1 MSCKLQVSSLQR
13 KKWGRI
19 TTRPLTLICVIKYCV
34 RREKMEKLWGGRFK
48 KNINKEMEE
57 FTSSLSFDK
66 KLAKYDLL
74 GSNAHA
80 QMLGKCK
87 IITKEEKDKIVKGL
101 QEILK
106 EVQEGKLE
114 IINREAED
122 IHSWVENKLK
132 EKIGTVAGKLHIA
145 RSRNDQIAL
154 DERMYLKEEVLKVQD
169 LLKDLQKSLLSLAQ
183 KNLGIIMPGYTHLQH
198 AQPLLFSHHLLA
210 YFFMFERDKG
220 RMQDLY
226 KRIDVLP
233 LGSAALAGTS
243 FPIDREFVAKQLGFS
258 EISDNSLDAV
268 SDRDFILEFLSASAI
283 LMMHLSRLG
292 EELVLW
298 SSQEF
303 NFIEL
308 DDSFCT
314 GSSIMPQK
322 KNPDAAELIR
332 GKTGRVYGNLMNL
345 LTTMKALPLAYN
357 HDMQEDKE
365 PLFDTVST
373 LESSLFLMSKMIET
387 MQVNKKKMEASTK
400 GDFST
405 ATELADYLVKKGLSF
420 REAHK
425 LVGGMVIY
433 CLENKKN
440 LEDLTFSE
448 LKSFHK
454 NFNEKTLQKLKP
466 QSAVEAKNSYGGT
479 SLKRVEESI
488 QKAKQI
494 LEQE

>member
-1 MSCKLQVSSLQR
+1 
-13 KKWGRI
+13 
-19 TTRPLTLICVIKYCV
+19 
-34 RREKMEKLWGGRFK
+34 MEKLWGGRFK
-48 KNINKEMEE
+48 KKINKEMEE
-57 FTSSLSFDK
+57 FISSLSFDK
-66 KLAKYDLL
+66 KLIKYDLL
-74 GSNAHA
+74 GSIAHS

-87 IITKEEKDKIVKGL
+87 IITKEERNKIVEGL
-101 QEILK
+101 KQILK
-106 EVQEGKLE
+106 EVQEGKIK
-114 IINREAED
+114 IITREAED

-132 EKIGTVAGKLHIA
+132 EKIGAIAGKLHIA

-154 DERMYLKEEVLKVQD
+154 DERMYLKEEVLKIQD
-169 LLKDLQKSLLSLAQ
+169 LLKNLQKSLMLTSQ
-183 KNLGIIMPGYTHLQH
+183 KNLGVIMPGYTHLQH
-198 AQPLLFSHHLLA
+198 AQPILFSHHLMA
-210 YFFMFERDKG
+210 YFYMFERDKG

-226 KRIDVLP
+226 KRVDVLP

-243 FPIDREFVAKQLGFS
+243 FPIDREYVATQLGFNWIS
-258 EISDNSLDAV
+258 ENSLDAV
-268 SDRDFILEFLSASAI
+268 SDRDFILEFLSVSAI

-303 NFIEL
+303 DFIEL

-322 KNPDAAELIR
+322 KNPDTAELIR
-332 GKTGRVYGNLMNL
+332 GKTGRVYGNLINL

-373 LESSLFLMSKMIET
+373 LETSLFLMSKMIET
-387 MQVNKKKMEASTK
+387 MQVNKEKMQTSTK

-405 ATELADYLVKKGLSF
+405 ATELADYLVKKGLTF

-425 LVGGMVIY
+425 LVGSIVIY

-440 LEDLTFSE
+440 LEDLTLSE

-454 NFNEKTLQKLKP
+454 SFDKKTLDILKP
-466 QSAVEAKNSYGGT
+466 QSAIEAKDSLGGT
-479 SLKRVEESI
+479 SLKRVKESI
-488 QKAKQI
+488 QKAKKM
-494 LEQE
+494 LERKQ

>member
-1 MSCKLQVSSLQR
+1 
-13 KKWGRI
+13 
-19 TTRPLTLICVIKYCV
+19 
-34 RREKMEKLWGGRFK
+34 MEKF
-48 KNINKEMEE
+48 I
-57 FTSSLSFDK
+57 SSLSFDK
-66 KLAKYDLL
+66 KLVKYDLL
-74 GSNAHA
+74 GSIAHA

-106 EVQEGKLE
+106 EVQEGKLK
-114 IINREAED
+114 IINGEAED

-132 EKIGTVAGKLHIA
+132 EKIGAVAGKLHTA

-154 DERMYLKEEVLKVQD
+154 DERMYLKEEDLKTQD
-169 LLKDLQKSLLSLAQ
+169 LLKDLQKSLLSSAQ
-183 KNLGIIMPGYTHLQH
+183 KHLGIIMPGYTHLQH
-198 AQPLLFSHHLLA
+198 AQPLLFSHHLMA
-210 YFFMFERDKG
+210 YFYMFERDKG

-243 FPIDREFVAKQLGFS
+243 FPIDREFVASQLGFS
-258 EISDNSLDAV
+258 GISENSLDAV

-283 LMMHLSRLG
+283 SMMHLSRLG

-298 SSQEF
+298 SSQEYG
-303 NFIEL
+303 FIEL

-332 GKTGRVYGNLMNL
+332 GKTGRVYGNLINL
-345 LTTMKALPLAYN
+345 LTMMKALPLAYN

-365 PLFDTVST
+365 PVFDTVST
-373 LESSLFLMSKMIET
+373 LETSLFLMSKMIDSI
-387 MQVNKKKMEASTK
+387 QVNKEKMEEGTK

-405 ATELADYLVKKGLSF
+405 ATELADYLAKKGLSF

-425 LVGGMVIY
+425 LVGKIVLY

-454 NFNEKTLQKLKP
+454 NFNEDTLKILAP
-466 QSAVEAKNSYGGT
+466 VSAVEAKDSFGGT
-479 SLKRVEESI
+479 SLNRVSESI
-488 QKAKQI
+488 QKAKKI
-494 LEQE
+494 LEEK

>member
-1 MSCKLQVSSLQR
+1 M
-13 KKWGRI
+13 
-19 TTRPLTLICVIKYCV
+19 
-34 RREKMEKLWGGRFK
+34 
-48 KNINKEMEE
+48 
-57 FTSSLSFDK
+57 
-66 KLAKYDLL
+66 
-74 GSNAHA
+74 
-80 QMLGKCK
+80 
-87 IITKEEKDKIVKGL
+87 
-101 QEILK
+101 
-106 EVQEGKLE
+106 
-114 IINREAED
+114 
-122 IHSWVENKLK
+122 
-132 EKIGTVAGKLHIA
+132 
-145 RSRNDQIAL
+145 
-154 DERMYLKEEVLKVQD
+154 
-169 LLKDLQKSLLSLAQ
+169 
-183 KNLGIIMPGYTHLQH
+183 
-198 AQPLLFSHHLLA
+198 A
-210 YFFMFERDKG
+210 YFYMFERDKG

-243 FPIDREFVAKQLGFS
+243 FPIDREFVASQLGFKKIS
-258 EISDNSLDAV
+258 ENSLDAV

-283 LMMHLSRLG
+283 LMMHLSRFG

-303 NFIEL
+303 DFIEL

-332 GKTGRVYGNLMNL
+332 GKTGRVYGNLINL
-345 LTTMKALPLAYN
+345 LTMMKALPLAYN

-373 LESSLFLMSKMIET
+373 LETSLFLMSKMIDNI
-387 MQVNKKKMEASTK
+387 QVNKEKMEEGTK

-440 LEDLTFSE
+440 LEDLTLSE
-448 LKSFHK
+448 LKSFHI
-454 NFNEKTLQKLKP
+454 NFDEKTLGILKP
-466 QSAVEAKNSYGGT
+466 QSAVEAKGSFGGT
-479 SLKRVEESI
+479 SLKRVKESI
-488 QKAKQI
+488 QKAKKI
-494 LEQE
+494 LEGK

>member
-1 MSCKLQVSSLQR
+1 
-13 KKWGRI
+13 
-19 TTRPLTLICVIKYCV
+19 
-34 RREKMEKLWGGRFK
+34 MEKLWGGRFK
-48 KNINKEMEE
+48 KSINKRMEK
-57 FTSSLSFDK
+57 FISSLSFDK
-66 KLAKYDLL
+66 KLVKYDLL
-74 GSNAHA
+74 GSIAHA

-87 IITKEEKDKIVKGL
+87 IITKEEKDIIVKGL

-114 IINREAED
+114 IAAGEAED

-154 DERMYLKEEVLKVQD
+154 DERMYLKEEDLKTQD
-169 LLKDLQKSLLSLAQ
+169 LLKDIQKSLLSSAQ

-198 AQPLLFSHHLLA
+198 AQPLLFSHHLMA
-210 YFFMFERDKG
+210 YFYMFERDKG

-226 KRIDVLP
+226 KRIDVMP

-243 FPIDREFVAKQLGFS
+243 FPIDREFIASQLGFS
-258 EISDNSLDAV
+258 RISENSLDAV

-303 NFIEL
+303 DFIEL

-332 GKTGRVYGNLMNL
+332 GKTGRVYGNLLNL
-345 LTTMKALPLAYN
+345 LTVMKALPLAYN

-387 MQVNKKKMEASTK
+387 MQINKEQMERSTK

-405 ATELADYLVKKGLSF
+405 ATELADYLVKKGLIF

-425 LVGGMVIY
+425 LVGSIVIY

-440 LEDLTFSE
+440 LEDLTLTE
-448 LKSFHK
+448 LNFFHK
-454 NFNEKTLQKLKP
+454 NFNEDVLKILTP
-466 QSAVEAKNSYGGT
+466 HFTVEAKDSYGGT
-479 SLKRVEESI
+479 SLKRVKESI

-494 LEQE
+494 LEENINY

>member
-1 MSCKLQVSSLQR
+1 
-13 KKWGRI
+13 
-19 TTRPLTLICVIKYCV
+19 
-34 RREKMEKLWGGRFK
+34 MEKLWGGRFK

-57 FTSSLSFDK
+57 FISSLSFDK
-66 KLAKYDLL
+66 KLVKYDLL
-74 GSNAHA
+74 GSIAHA

-87 IITKEEKDKIVKGL
+87 IITKEEKDKIVGGL
-101 QEILK
+101 RQILK
-106 EVQEGKLE
+106 EVQEGKVK
-114 IINREAED
+114 IITGEAED

-132 EKIGTVAGKLHIA
+132 EKIGIVAGKLHIA

-154 DERMYLKEEVLKVQD
+154 DERMYLKEEVLTIQD
-169 LLKDLQKSLLSLAQ
+169 LLKDLQKSLLITAQ

-198 AQPLLFSHHLLA
+198 AQSLLFSHHLMA
-210 YFFMFERDKG
+210 YFYMFERDKG

-226 KRIDVLP
+226 KRIDILP
-233 LGSAALAGTS
+233 LGSVALAGTS
-243 FPIDREFVAKQLGFS
+243 FPIDREYVASQLGFKQIA
-258 EISDNSLDAV
+258 ENSLDAV

-283 LMMHLSRLG
+283 LMMHLSRFG

-332 GKTGRVYGNLMNL
+332 GKTGRVYGNLINL
-345 LTTMKALPLAYN
+345 LTIMKALPLAYN

-373 LESSLFLMSKMIET
+373 LETSLFLMSKMIKT
-387 MQVNKKKMEASTK
+387 MQVNKEKMEEGTK

-405 ATELADYLVKKGLSF
+405 ATELADYLVKKSLSF

-425 LVGGMVIY
+425 LVGKIVLY
-433 CLENKKN
+433 CLGNKKP

-454 NFNEKTLQKLKP
+454 NFNAKALEILKP
-466 QSAVEAKNSYGGT
+466 QSAVEAKDSYGGT
-479 SLKRVEESI
+479 SLKRVRESI
-488 QKAKQI
+488 QKAKKI
-494 LEQE
+494 LEGKQ

>member
-1 MSCKLQVSSLQR
+1 
-13 KKWGRI
+13 
-19 TTRPLTLICVIKYCV
+19 
-34 RREKMEKLWGGRFK
+34 MEKLWGGRFK
-48 KNINKEMEE
+48 KNINKEMEK
-57 FTSSLSFDK
+57 FISSLSFDK
-66 KLAKYDLL
+66 KLVKYDLL
-74 GSNAHA
+74 GSIAHA
-80 QMLGKCK
+80 QMLGKCE
-87 IITKEEKDKIVKGL
+87 IITKEEKNKIVEGL
-101 QEILK
+101 KQILK
-106 EVQEGKLE
+106 EVQKGKIK
-114 IINREAED
+114 IITREAED

-154 DERMYLKEEVLKVQD
+154 DERMYLKEEVLTIQD
-169 LLKDLQKSLLSLAQ
+169 LLKDLQKSLLSSAQ
-183 KNLGIIMPGYTHLQH
+183 KHLGIIMPGYTHLQH
-198 AQPLLFSHHLLA
+198 AQPLLFSHHLMA
-210 YFFMFERDKG
+210 YFFMFERDNG

-243 FPIDREFVAKQLGFS
+243 FPVDREFVSKQLGFS
-258 EISDNSLDAV
+258 KVSENSLDAV

-303 NFIEL
+303 DFIEL

-345 LTTMKALPLAYN
+345 LTMMKALPLAYN

-373 LESSLFLMSKMIET
+373 LETSLFLMSKMIET
-387 MQVNKKKMEASTK
+387 MQVNKKKMEEGTK

-440 LEDLTFSE
+440 LEDLTLAE

-454 NFNEKTLQKLKP
+454 NFSEKALEILKP
-466 QSAVEAKNSYGGT
+466 QSAVEAKDSYGGT
-479 SLKRVEESI
+479 SLKKVKESI
-488 QKAKQI
+488 QKAKKI
-494 LEQE
+494 LEEK

>member
-1 MSCKLQVSSLQR
+1 
-13 KKWGRI
+13 
-19 TTRPLTLICVIKYCV
+19 
-34 RREKMEKLWGGRFK
+34 MEKLWGGRFK
-48 KNINKEMEE
+48 KSINKEMEE
-57 FTSSLSFDK
+57 FVFSLSFDK
-66 KLAKYDLL
+66 KLIKYDLL
-74 GSNAHA
+74 GSIAHA
-80 QMLGKCK
+80 QMLGRCK
-87 IITKEEKDKIVKGL
+87 IIINEEKDKILNGL
-101 QEILK
+101 RQILK
-106 EVQEGKLE
+106 EVQEGKLKVVAG
-114 IINREAED
+114 EAED

-132 EKIGTVAGKLHIA
+132 EKVGIVAGKLHTA
-145 RSRNDQIAL
+145 RSRNDQIVL
-154 DERMYLKEEVLKVQD
+154 DERMYLKEEVLKIQD
-169 LLKDLQKSLLSLAQ
+169 LLKDLQKSLLSSAQ

-198 AQPLLFSHHLLA
+198 AQPLLFSHHLMA
-210 YFFMFERDKG
+210 YFYMFERDKG

-258 EISDNSLDAV
+258 KVSENSLDAV

-345 LTTMKALPLAYN
+345 LTTIKALPLAYN

-373 LESSLFLMSKMIET
+373 LESSLLLMSKIIET
-387 MQVNKKKMEASTK
+387 MHVDKEKMEEGTK

-425 LVGGMVIY
+425 LIGKIVLY

-440 LEDLTFSE
+440 LEDLTLTE
-448 LKSFHK
+448 LKLFNKSFDK
-454 NFNEKTLQKLKP
+454 KTLEILKP
-466 QSAVEAKNSYGGT
+466 QSAVEAKDSYGGT
-479 SLKRVEESI
+479 SLKRVKESI
-488 QKAKQI
+488 QKAKKI
-494 LEQE
+494 LK

>member
-1 MSCKLQVSSLQR
+1 
-13 KKWGRI
+13 
-19 TTRPLTLICVIKYCV
+19 
-34 RREKMEKLWGGRFK
+34 MEKLWGGRFK
-48 KNINKEMEE
+48 KKINKEMEK
-57 FTSSLSFDK
+57 FISSLSFDK
-66 KLAKYDLL
+66 KLVRYDLL
-74 GSNAHA
+74 GSIAHA

-87 IITKEEKDKIVKGL
+87 IINKEEKDKIVEGL
-101 QEILK
+101 KQILK
-106 EVQEGKLE
+106 EVQKGKIE
-114 IINREAED
+114 IVNGEAED

-132 EKIGTVAGKLHIA
+132 GKIGTIAGKLHTA

-154 DERMYLKEEVLKVQD
+154 DERMYLKEEVLKIQD
-169 LLKDLQKSLLSLAQ
+169 LLKDLQKSLLITTQ
-183 KNLGIIMPGYTHLQH
+183 ENLGVIMPGYTHLQH
-198 AQPLLFSHHLLA
+198 AQPILFSHHLMA
-210 YFFMFERDKG
+210 YFYMFERDKG
-220 RMQDLY
+220 RIQDLY
-226 KRIDVLP
+226 KRINVLP

-243 FPIDREFVAKQLGFS
+243 FPIDREFVASQLDFNGIS
-258 EISDNSLDAV
+258 ENSLDAV

-298 SSQEF
+298 SSKEF

-332 GKTGRVYGNLMNL
+332 GKTGRIYGNLVNL

-365 PLFDTVST
+365 PLFDTVSS
-373 LESSLFLMSKMIET
+373 LETSLFLMSKMIET
-387 MQVNKKKMEASTK
+387 MYINKEKMEESTK

-405 ATELADYLVKKGLSF
+405 ATELADYLVKKDLSF

-425 LVGGMVIY
+425 LVGKIVLY
-433 CLENKKN
+433 CMENEKI
-440 LEDLTFSE
+440 LEDLTLTE
-448 LKSFHK
+448 LNSFHK
-454 NFNEKTLQKLKP
+454 DFNEDALNILKP
-466 QSAVEAKNSYGGT
+466 QSAVEAKDSFGGT

-488 QKAKQI
+488 QKAKKI
-494 LEQE
+494 LKQK

>member
-1 MSCKLQVSSLQR
+1 
-13 KKWGRI
+13 
-19 TTRPLTLICVIKYCV
+19 
-34 RREKMEKLWGGRFK
+34 MEKLWGGRFK

-57 FTSSLSFDK
+57 FVSSLSFDK
-66 KLAKYDLL
+66 KLIKYDLL
-74 GSNAHA
+74 GSIAHA
-80 QMLGKCK
+80 QMLGRCK
-87 IITKEEKDKIVKGL
+87 IIINEEKDKILNGL
-101 QEILK
+101 RQILK
-106 EVQEGKLE
+106 EVQEGKLKVVAG
-114 IINREAED
+114 EAED

-132 EKIGTVAGKLHIA
+132 EKVGIVAGKLHTA

-154 DERMYLKEEVLKVQD
+154 DERMYLKEEVLKIQD
-169 LLKDLQKSLLSLAQ
+169 LLKDLQKSLLSSAQ

-198 AQPLLFSHHLLA
+198 AQPLLFSHHLMA
-210 YFFMFERDKG
+210 YFYMFERDKG

-258 EISDNSLDAV
+258 KVSENSLDAV

-345 LTTMKALPLAYN
+345 LTTIKALPLAYN

-373 LESSLFLMSKMIET
+373 LESSLLLMSKMIET
-387 MQVNKKKMEASTK
+387 MHVDKEKMEEGTK

-425 LVGGMVIY
+425 LIGKIVLY

-440 LEDLTFSE
+440 LEDLTLTE
-448 LKSFHK
+448 LKLFNKSFDK
-454 NFNEKTLQKLKP
+454 KTLEILKP
-466 QSAVEAKNSYGGT
+466 QSAIKAKDSYGGT
-479 SLKRVEESI
+479 SLKRVKGSI
-488 QKAKQI
+488 QKAKKI
-494 LEQE
+494 LKQEY

>member
-1 MSCKLQVSSLQR
+1 M
-13 KKWGRI
+13 
-19 TTRPLTLICVIKYCV
+19 
-34 RREKMEKLWGGRFK
+34 MEKLWGGRFK
-48 KNINKEMEE
+48 KSINKEMEK
-57 FTSSLSFDK
+57 FISSLSFDK
-66 KLAKYDLL
+66 KLIKYDLL
-74 GSNAHA
+74 GSIAHT

-87 IITKEEKDKIVKGL
+87 IIINEEKDKIVNGL
-101 QEILK
+101 RQILK
-106 EVQEGKLE
+106 EVQEGKLKVVAG
-114 IINREAED
+114 EAED

-132 EKIGTVAGKLHIA
+132 EKIGTVAGKLHTA

-154 DERMYLKEEVLKVQD
+154 DERMYLKEEVLKTRG
-169 LLKDLQKSLLSLAQ
+169 LLKELQKSLLSSAQ

-198 AQPLLFSHHLLA
+198 AQPLLFSHHLMA
-210 YFFMFERDKG
+210 YFYMFERDKG

-258 EISDNSLDAV
+258 KVSENSLDAV

-345 LTTMKALPLAYN
+345 LTTIKALPLAYN

-373 LESSLFLMSKMIET
+373 LESSLLLMSKMIET
-387 MQVNKKKMEASTK
+387 MHVDKEKMEEGTK

-425 LVGGMVIY
+425 LIGKIVLY

-440 LEDLTFSE
+440 LEDLTLTE
-448 LKSFHK
+448 LKLFNKSFDK
-454 NFNEKTLQKLKP
+454 KTLEILKP
-466 QSAVEAKNSYGGT
+466 QSAIKAKDSYGGT
-479 SLKRVEESI
+479 SLKRVKGSI
-488 QKAKQI
+488 QKAKKI
-494 LEQE
+494 LKQEY

>member
-1 MSCKLQVSSLQR
+1 
-13 KKWGRI
+13 
-19 TTRPLTLICVIKYCV
+19 
-34 RREKMEKLWGGRFK
+34 
-48 KNINKEMEE
+48 
-57 FTSSLSFDK
+57 
-66 KLAKYDLL
+66 
-74 GSNAHA
+74 
-80 QMLGKCK
+80 MLGKCK
-87 IITKEEKDKIVKGL
+87 IITKEEKNKIVKGL
-101 QEILK
+101 RQILK
-106 EVQEGKLE
+106 EVQEGKLK
-114 IINREAED
+114 IAVGEAED

-132 EKIGTVAGKLHIA
+132 ETIGNVAGKLHIA

-154 DERMYLKEEVLKVQD
+154 DERMYLKEEVLKIQG
-169 LLKDLQKSLLSLAQ
+169 LLKDLQKSLLSYAQ
-183 KNLGIIMPGYTHLQH
+183 KRLGVIMPGYTHLQH
-198 AQPLLFSHHLLA
+198 AQPLLFSHHLMA
-210 YFFMFERDKG
+210 YFYMFERDKE
-220 RMQDLY
+220 RMKDLY
-226 KRIDVLP
+226 KRVDVLP

-243 FPIDREFVAKQLGFS
+243 FLIDREFVAKQLDFS
-258 EISDNSLDAV
+258 KVSENSLDAV

-303 NFIEL
+303 SFIEL

-332 GKTGRVYGNLMNL
+332 GKTGRVYGNLINL

-365 PLFDTVST
+365 PLFDTVSA
-373 LESSLFLMSKMIET
+373 LESSLFLMCKMIET

-425 LVGGMVIY
+425 LVGKIVLY

-440 LEDLTFSE
+440 LEDLTLSE

-454 NFNEKTLQKLKP
+454 SFDKKTLEILKP
-466 QSAVEAKNSYGGT
+466 QSAVEAKDSYGGT
-479 SLKRVEESI
+479 SLKRVKESI
-488 QKAKQI
+488 QKAKKT
-494 LEQE
+494 LKKE

>member
-1 MSCKLQVSSLQR
+1 
-13 KKWGRI
+13 
-19 TTRPLTLICVIKYCV
+19 
-34 RREKMEKLWGGRFK
+34 MEKLWGGRFK
-48 KNINKEMEE
+48 KSINKRMEK
-57 FTSSLSFDK
+57 FISSLSFDK
-66 KLAKYDLL
+66 KLVKYDLL
-74 GSNAHA
+74 GSIAHA

-114 IINREAED
+114 IAAGEAED

-145 RSRNDQIAL
+145 RSRNDQITL
-154 DERMYLKEEVLKVQD
+154 DERMYLKEEVLMVQN
-169 LLKDLQKSLLSLAQ
+169 LLKDLQKSLLSSAQ
-183 KNLGIIMPGYTHLQH
+183 EYLGIIMPGYTHLQH
-198 AQPLLFSHHLLA
+198 AQPLLFSHHLMA
-210 YFFMFERDKG
+210 YFYMFERDKG

-226 KRIDVLP
+226 KRIDVMP

-243 FPIDREFVAKQLGFS
+243 FPIDREFMASQLGFS
-258 EISDNSLDAV
+258 RISENSLDAV

-332 GKTGRVYGNLMNL
+332 GKTGRVYGNLINL
-345 LTTMKALPLAYN
+345 LTMMKALPLAYN

-365 PLFDTVST
+365 PLFDAVST
-373 LESSLFLMSKMIET
+373 LETSLFLMSKMIET
-387 MQVNKKKMEASTK
+387 MQVNKEKMETSTK

-425 LVGGMVIY
+425 LIGKIVLY
-433 CLENKKN
+433 CLENKKS
-440 LEDLTFSE
+440 LEDLTLSE

-454 NFNEKTLQKLKP
+454 NFNEKALEILKP
-466 QSAVEAKNSYGGT
+466 QSAIDAKDSIGGT
-479 SLKRVEESI
+479 SLKRVKESI

-494 LEQE
+494 LKQE

>member
-1 MSCKLQVSSLQR
+1 
-13 KKWGRI
+13 
-19 TTRPLTLICVIKYCV
+19 
-34 RREKMEKLWGGRFK
+34 MEKLWGGRFK
-48 KNINKEMEE
+48 KTINKEMEE
-57 FTSSLSFDK
+57 FVSSLSFDK
-66 KLAKYDLL
+66 RLIKYDLL
-74 GSNAHA
+74 GSIAHA

-87 IITKEEKDKIVKGL
+87 IISKEETDKIVEGL
-101 QEILK
+101 KQILK
-106 EVQEGKLE
+106 EVQEGKE
-114 IINREAED
+114 KIITGEAED
-122 IHSWVENKLK
+122 IHSWIENKLK
-132 EKIGTVAGKLHIA
+132 GKIGTIAGKLHIA

-154 DERMYLKEEVLKVQD
+154 DERLYLKEEVLIIQD
-169 LLKDLQKSLLSLAQ
+169 LMKNLQKSLLLSAQ

-198 AQPLLFSHHLLA
+198 AQPILFSHHLMA
-210 YFFMFERDKG
+210 YFYMFGRDKG
-220 RMQDLY
+220 RMQDLF

-243 FPIDREFVAKQLGFS
+243 FPIDREFVASQLGFS
-258 EISDNSLDAV
+258 RISENSLDAV
-268 SDRDFILEFLSASAI
+268 SDRDFILEFLSTSAI
-283 LMMHLSRLG
+283 LMMHLSRLS
-292 EELVLW
+292 EEIILW
-298 SSQEF
+298 SSKEF

-332 GKTGRVYGNLMNL
+332 GKTGRVYGNLINL

-373 LESSLFLMSKMIET
+373 LERSLFLMSKMIET
-387 MQVNKKKMEASTK
+387 MQVNKEKMETSTK

-425 LVGGMVIY
+425 LIGKIVLY
-433 CLENKKN
+433 CLENKKY
-440 LEDLTFSE
+440 LEDLTLSE

-454 NFNEKTLQKLKP
+454 SFDKKTLEVLKP
-466 QSAVEAKNSYGGT
+466 QSAVEAKDSFGGT
-479 SLKRVEESI
+479 SLNRVSESI
-488 QKAKQI
+488 QKAKKI
-494 LEQE
+494 LKQEY

>member
-1 MSCKLQVSSLQR
+1 
-13 KKWGRI
+13 
-19 TTRPLTLICVIKYCV
+19 
-34 RREKMEKLWGGRFK
+34 MEKLWGGRFK

-57 FTSSLSFDK
+57 FISSLSFDK
-66 KLAKYDLL
+66 KLVKYDLL
-74 GSNAHA
+74 GSIAHA

-87 IITKEEKDKIVKGL
+87 IITKEERNKIVEGL
-101 QEILK
+101 KQILK
-106 EVQEGKLE
+106 EVQEGKE
-114 IINREAED
+114 KIITGEAED

-132 EKIGTVAGKLHIA
+132 EKVETIAGKLHIA

-154 DERMYLKEEVLKVQD
+154 DERMYLKEEVLKIQD
-169 LLKDLQKSLLSLAQ
+169 LLKSLQKSLMLNAQ

-198 AQPLLFSHHLLA
+198 AQPILFSHHLMA
-210 YFFMFERDKG
+210 YFYMFERDKG

-243 FPIDREFVAKQLGFS
+243 FPIDREFVASQLGFS
-258 EISDNSLDAV
+258 RISENSLDAV
-268 SDRDFILEFLSASAI
+268 SDRDFILEFLSTSAI
-283 LMMHLSRLG
+283 LMMHLSRLS
-292 EELVLW
+292 EEIILW
-298 SSQEF
+298 SSKEF

-332 GKTGRVYGNLMNL
+332 GKTGRVYGHLINL
-345 LTTMKALPLAYN
+345 LIMMKALPLAYN

-373 LESSLFLMSKMIET
+373 LGKSLFLMSKMIET
-387 MQVNKKKMEASTK
+387 MQVNKEKTETSTK

-425 LVGGMVIY
+425 LVGSMVIY
-433 CLENKKN
+433 CLESKKT
-440 LEDLTFSE
+440 LEDLTLTE
-448 LKSFHK
+448 LNSFHK
-454 NFNEKTLQKLKP
+454 DFNEDALKILKTV
-466 QSAVEAKNSYGGT
+466 SAVEVKNSYGGT
-479 SLKRVEESI
+479 SLKQVEESI

-494 LEQE
+494 LEENINY

>member
-1 MSCKLQVSSLQR
+1 MGVKN
-13 KKWGRI
+13 
-19 TTRPLTLICVIKYCV
+19 
-34 RREKMEKLWGGRFK
+34 MEKLWGGRFK
-48 KNINKEMEE
+48 KNVNKEMEE
-57 FTSSLSFDK
+57 FVSSLSFDK
-66 KLAKYDLL
+66 KLVKYDLL
-74 GSNAHA
+74 GSIAHA

-87 IITKEEKDKIVKGL
+87 IITKGERNKIVEGL
-101 QEILK
+101 KQILK
-106 EVQEGKLE
+106 EVQEGKIK
-114 IINREAED
+114 IITREAED

-132 EKIGTVAGKLHIA
+132 EKIGTIAGKVHTA

-154 DERMYLKEEVLKVQD
+154 DERMYLKEEDLKIQD
-169 LLKDLQKSLLSLAQ
+169 LLRDLQKSLLSFAQ
-183 KNLGIIMPGYTHLQH
+183 KHLGIIIPGYTHLQH
-198 AQPLLFSHHLLA
+198 AQPLLFSHHLMA
-210 YFFMFERDKG
+210 YFYMFERDKG

-243 FPIDREFVAKQLGFS
+243 FPIDREFVASQLGFKQIA
-258 EISDNSLDAV
+258 ENTLDAV
-268 SDRDFILEFLSASAI
+268 SDRDFILEFLSTSAI

-332 GKTGRVYGNLMNL
+332 GKTGRVYGNLINL

-365 PLFDTVST
+365 PLFDTIST
-373 LESSLFLMSKMIET
+373 LERSLFLMSKMIET
-387 MQVNKKKMEASTK
+387 MQVNKEKMEEGTK

-425 LVGGMVIY
+425 LVGKIVLY
-433 CLENKKN
+433 CLENKKI
-440 LEDLTFSE
+440 LEDLSLTE
-448 LKSFHK
+448 LDFFHK
-454 NFNEKTLQKLKP
+454 DFNEDILKVLKP
-466 QSAVEAKNSYGGT
+466 VSAVEAKDSYGGT
-479 SLKRVEESI
+479 CLKMVEESI
-488 QKAKQI
+488 QKAKQL
-494 LEQE
+494 LEESINEIKVK

>member
-1 MSCKLQVSSLQR
+1 V
-13 KKWGRI
+13 
-19 TTRPLTLICVIKYCV
+19 
-34 RREKMEKLWGGRFK
+34 EKMKKLWGGRFK
-48 KNINKEMEE
+48 KGINKEMEK
-57 FTSSLSFDK
+57 FISSLSFDK
-66 KLAKYDLL
+66 KLVKHDLL
-74 GSNAHA
+74 GSIAHT

-87 IITKEEKDKIVKGL
+87 IITQEEKDKIVKGL
-101 QEILK
+101 RQLLK
-106 EVQEGKLE
+106 EVQENKIE
-114 IINREAED
+114 IVAGEAED

-132 EKIGTVAGKLHIA
+132 EKIGKVAGKLHIA

-154 DERMYLKEEVLKVQD
+154 DERMYLKEEVLKILD
-169 LLKDLQKSLLSLAQ
+169 LLKDLQKSLLSSAQ

-198 AQPLLFSHHLLA
+198 AQPLLFSHHLMA
-210 YFFMFERDKG
+210 YFYMFERDRG

-243 FPIDREFVAKQLGFS
+243 FPIDREYVASQLGFKKIS
-258 EISDNSLDAV
+258 ENSLDAV
-268 SDRDFILEFLSASAI
+268 SDRDFILEFLSASTI

-298 SSQEF
+298 STPEF

-332 GKTGRVYGNLMNL
+332 GKTGRVYGNLINL
-345 LTTMKALPLAYN
+345 LTMMKALPLAYN

-387 MQVNKKKMEASTK
+387 MWINKEKMEKGTK

-425 LVGGMVIY
+425 LVGKIVLY
-433 CLENKKN
+433 CLENKKI
-440 LEDLTFSE
+440 LEELTLAE
-448 LKSFHK
+448 LSSFHK
-454 NFNEKTLQKLKP
+454 DFNEDALKILKP
-466 QSAVEAKNSYGGT
+466 VSAVEAKDSYGGT
-479 SLKRVEESI
+479 SLKRVKESI
-488 QKAKQI
+488 QKAKKI
-494 LEQE
+494 LEENINC

>member
-1 MSCKLQVSSLQR
+1 
-13 KKWGRI
+13 
-19 TTRPLTLICVIKYCV
+19 
-34 RREKMEKLWGGRFK
+34 MEKLWGGRFK
-48 KNINKEMEE
+48 KNINKEMEK
-57 FTSSLSFDK
+57 FISSLSFDK
-66 KLAKYDLL
+66 KLIKYDLS
-74 GSNAHA
+74 GSVAHV

-114 IINREAED
+114 IINGEAED

-132 EKIGTVAGKLHIA
+132 EKIGIVAGKLHIA

-154 DERMYLKEEVLKVQD
+154 DERMYLIEEDLKIQD
-169 LLKDLQKSLLSLAQ
+169 LLKDLQKSLLSSAQ
-183 KNLGIIMPGYTHLQH
+183 KHLGIIMPGYTHLQH
-198 AQPLLFSHHLLA
+198 AQPLFFSHHQMA
-210 YFFMFERDKG
+210 YFSMFERDKG

-233 LGSAALAGTS
+233 LGSAALTGTS
-243 FPIDREFVAKQLGFS
+243 FPIDRGFVAKQLGFS
-258 EISDNSLDAV
+258 KVSENSLDAV
-268 SDRDFILEFLSASAI
+268 SGRDFILEFLSASAI

-332 GKTGRVYGNLMNL
+332 GKTGRVYGNLINL
-345 LTTMKALPLAYN
+345 LTMMKALPLAYN

-365 PLFDTVST
+365 PLFDTIST
-373 LESSLFLMSKMIET
+373 LETSLFLMSKMIET
-387 MQVNKKKMEASTK
+387 MQVNKEKMEKNTK

-405 ATELADYLVKKGLSF
+405 ATELADYLVKEDLSF

-425 LVGGMVIY
+425 LVGKIVLY

-440 LEDLTFSE
+440 LEDLILSE

-454 NFNEKTLQKLKP
+454 SFDKKTLEILKP
-466 QSAVEAKNSYGGT
+466 HISIEAKDSYGGT
-479 SLKRVEESI
+479 SLKRVKESI
-488 QKAKQI
+488 KSAKEI
-494 LEQE
+494 LEEK

>member
-1 MSCKLQVSSLQR
+1 VKN
-13 KKWGRI
+13 
-19 TTRPLTLICVIKYCV
+19 
-34 RREKMEKLWGGRFK
+34 MEKLWGGRFK
-48 KNINKEMEE
+48 KNINKEMEK
-57 FTSSLSFDK
+57 FISSLSFDK
-66 KLAKYDLL
+66 KLLKHDIL
-74 GSNAHA
+74 GSIAHA
-80 QMLGKCK
+80 RMLGECK
-87 IITKEEKDKIVKGL
+87 IITKEEEDKIIQGL
-101 QEILK
+101 LEIQK
-106 EVQEGKLE
+106 EVQEEKLE
-114 IINREAED
+114 IINGEAED

-154 DERMYLKEEVLKVQD
+154 DERMYLKEEDLKTQD
-169 LLKDLQKSLLSLAQ
+169 LLKDIQKSLLSSAQ

-198 AQPLLFSHHLLA
+198 AQPLLFSHHLMA
-210 YFFMFERDKG
+210 YFYMFERDKG

-226 KRIDVLP
+226 KRIDVMP

-243 FPIDREFVAKQLGFS
+243 FPIDREFIASQLGFTRIS
-258 EISDNSLDAV
+258 ENSLDAV

-332 GKTGRVYGNLMNL
+332 GKTGRVYGNLINL

-357 HDMQEDKE
+357 HDIQEDKE

-387 MQVNKKKMEASTK
+387 MQVNKKKMEEGTK

-425 LVGGMVIY
+425 LIGKIVLY

-440 LEDLTFSE
+440 LEDLTLSE

-454 NFNEKTLQKLKP
+454 SFDKKTLEVLKP
-466 QSAVEAKNSYGGT
+466 QSAVEAKDSFGGT
-479 SLKRVEESI
+479 SLNRVSESI
-488 QKAKQI
+488 QKAKKI
-494 LEQE
+494 LEEK

>member
-1 MSCKLQVSSLQR
+1 
-13 KKWGRI
+13 
-19 TTRPLTLICVIKYCV
+19 
-34 RREKMEKLWGGRFK
+34 MEKF
-48 KNINKEMEE
+48 I
-57 FTSSLSFDK
+57 SSLSFDK
-66 KLAKYDLL
+66 KLVKYDLL
-74 GSNAHA
+74 GSIAHA

-87 IITKEEKDKIVKGL
+87 IITKDEKDKIVKGL

-114 IINREAED
+114 IINGEAED

-132 EKIGTVAGKLHIA
+132 EKIGTVTGKLHIA

-154 DERMYLKEEVLKVQD
+154 DERMYLKEEVLKIQD
-169 LLKDLQKSLLSLAQ
+169 LLKNLQKSLLSSAQ
-183 KNLGIIMPGYTHLQH
+183 KHLGIIMPGYTHLQH
-198 AQPLLFSHHLLA
+198 AQPLLFSHHLMA
-210 YFFMFERDKG
+210 YFYMFDRDKG

-226 KRIDVLP
+226 KRVDVLP
-233 LGSAALAGTS
+233 LGSVALAGTS
-243 FPIDREFVAKQLGFS
+243 FPINREYVASQLGFS
-258 EISDNSLDAV
+258 GISENSLDTV

-283 LMMHLSRLG
+283 LMMHLSRFG

-332 GKTGRVYGNLMNL
+332 GKTGRVYGNLINL
-345 LTTMKALPLAYN
+345 LTMTKALPLAYN
-357 HDMQEDKE
+357 HDLQEDKE

-387 MQVNKKKMEASTK
+387 MQINKEKMETSIK

-405 ATELADYLVKKGLSF
+405 ATELADYLVKKGLTF

-425 LVGGMVIY
+425 LVGSIVIY

-440 LEDLTFSE
+440 LEDLTLSE

-454 NFNEKTLQKLKP
+454 NFNEKALEILKP
-466 QSAVEAKNSYGGT
+466 QSAVEAKDSFGGT

-488 QKAKQI
+488 NSAKEI
-494 LEQE
+494 LEEK

>member
-1 MSCKLQVSSLQR
+1 MGV
-13 KKWGRI
+13 
-19 TTRPLTLICVIKYCV
+19 
-34 RREKMEKLWGGRFK
+34 EKMKKLWGGRFK
-48 KNINKEMEE
+48 KGINKEMEK
-57 FTSSLSFDK
+57 FISSLSFDK
-66 KLAKYDLL
+66 KLVKHDLL
-74 GSNAHA
+74 GSIAHT

-87 IITKEEKDKIVKGL
+87 IITQEEKDKIVKGL
-101 QEILK
+101 RQLLK
-106 EVQEGKLE
+106 EVQENKIE
-114 IINREAED
+114 IVAGEAED

-132 EKIGTVAGKLHIA
+132 EKIGKVAGKLHIA

-154 DERMYLKEEVLKVQD
+154 DERMYLKEEVLKILD
-169 LLKDLQKSLLSLAQ
+169 LLKDLQKSLLSSAQ

-198 AQPLLFSHHLLA
+198 AQPLLFSHHLMA
-210 YFFMFERDKG
+210 YFYMFERDRG

-243 FPIDREFVAKQLGFS
+243 FPIDREYVASQLGFKKIS
-258 EISDNSLDAV
+258 ENSLDAV
-268 SDRDFILEFLSASAI
+268 SDRDFILEFLSASTI

-298 SSQEF
+298 STPEF

-332 GKTGRVYGNLMNL
+332 GKTGRVYGNLINL
-345 LTTMKALPLAYN
+345 LTMMKALPLAYN

-387 MQVNKKKMEASTK
+387 MWINKEKMEKGTK

-425 LVGGMVIY
+425 LVGKIVLY
-433 CLENKKN
+433 CLENKKI
-440 LEDLTFSE
+440 LEELTLAE
-448 LKSFHK
+448 LSSFHK
-454 NFNEKTLQKLKP
+454 DFNEDALKILKP
-466 QSAVEAKNSYGGT
+466 VSAVEAKDSYGGT
-479 SLKRVEESI
+479 SLKRVKESI
-488 QKAKQI
+488 QKAKKI
-494 LEQE
+494 LEENINC